1 MTAYIAE
8 TDITDSLLN
17 GRVTREQ
24 ITAANE
30 FVDRLAASFG
40 VVKVTVTPLAKKLA
54 IAVACRDCCLSL
66 VGTDATAMVG
76 DRQEDAYAIKYKLY
90 AQVVKDLQSQILKAD
105 FLADDEKNDEEE
117 HGVWARTVSIYR
129 S

>member
-1 MTAYIAE
+1 MIAAFHW
-8 TDITDSLLN
+8 L
-17 GRVTREQ
+17 GQ
-24 ITAANE
+24 M
-30 FVDRLAASFG
+30 
-40 VVKVTVTPLAKKLA
+40 PQ
-54 IAVACRDCCLSL
+54 
-66 VGTDATAMVG
+66 TAMVG